1 MAGHTGYLSRKWPM
15 SDRYHK
21 VCTKV
26 LLISLS
32 LSLSLPTSQECYAVV
47 NGGVDVAQ
55 ALLKERFDYIMY
67 TGSTN
72 VGRIVMKAA
81 AEYITPVTLEL
92 GGKWYERE
100 SE

>member
-1 MAGHTGYLSRKWPM
+1 M
-15 SDRYHK
+15 
-21 VCTKV
+21 
-26 LLISLS
+26 
-32 LSLSLPTSQECYAVV
+32 

-67 TGSTN
+67 TGSTS

-100 SE
+100 REREGGSGTGRQSKNLMVYTGRQKMV

>member
-1 MAGHTGYLSRKWPM
+1 M
-15 SDRYHK
+15 
-21 VCTKV
+21 
-26 LLISLS
+26 
-32 LSLSLPTSQECYAVV
+32 

-100 SE
+100 REKGREGGREGGSGTERQSKNLMVYTGRQKMV